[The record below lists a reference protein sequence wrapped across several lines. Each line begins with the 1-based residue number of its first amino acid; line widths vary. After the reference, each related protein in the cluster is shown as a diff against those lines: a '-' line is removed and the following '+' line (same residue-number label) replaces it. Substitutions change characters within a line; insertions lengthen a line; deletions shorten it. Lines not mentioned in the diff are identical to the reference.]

1 MFLSKN
7 WVLTSKPPSKVSHN
21 ATSIGKLDK
30 EYFIVKGT
38 TEKDF
43 DKIPLKPSKLL
54 TANFEHKV
62 LRCANKR
69 LKEPKPHT

>member
-1 MFLSKN
+1 MFLSKS
-7 WVLTSKPPSKVSHN
+7 WMLTSKPPSKVSHN

-43 DKIPLKPSKLL
+43 DKIPLKAK
-54 TANFEHKV
+54 
-62 LRCANKR
+62 
-69 LKEPKPHT
+69 PKI